1 MNIKTTTAVRLPLG
15 GEINKLEITVNAF
28 TLFPSSISVTWKVTG
43 PATLREGIIILPKY
57 IVDQWGTDDSVVKQF
72 VLQELGLLED
82 DTIQPNSTEE
92 V

>member
-1 MNIKTTTAVRLPLG
+1 MNIKTTTSVRLPLG
-15 GEINKLEITVNAF
+15 GEINNLEIIVNPF
-28 TLFPSSISVTWKVTG
+28 TLFPTSISVTWRVTG
-43 PATLREGIIILPKY
+43 PATIKEGVITLPKY

-82 DTIQPNSTEE
+82 DTIQPTTEE